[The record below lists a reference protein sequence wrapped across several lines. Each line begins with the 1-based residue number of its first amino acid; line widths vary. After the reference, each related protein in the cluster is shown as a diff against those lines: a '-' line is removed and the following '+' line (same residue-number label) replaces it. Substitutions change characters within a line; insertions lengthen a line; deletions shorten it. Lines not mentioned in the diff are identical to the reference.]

1 MFLCGS
7 RHFWRQGS
15 LWLAP
20 FEGTKQ
26 RVQAGLFPSIRS
38 AFTET
43 FRDKGIAGLYAGY
56 KAQVVR
62 DIAFHMVQLPL
73 YEAVRDA
80 WVVGVQPLVGSRE
93 RHNAHAP
100 MLSTWESL
108 LCGALTGATS
118 GAVTTPIDVV
128 KTRLMARQVGVGNS
142 SIRQAVVDILSREGL
157 GGFSAGLAQRATYI
171 ACGSAIFFTVYEQV
185 RAPVGHGIWA
195 AITVPPAGSARIW
208 P

>member
-100 MLSTWESL
+100 MLSSTDSTSTALQIRNATW
-108 LCGALTGATS
+108 
-118 GAVTTPIDVV
+118 
-128 KTRLMARQVGVGNS
+128 KNS
-142 SIRQAVVDILSREGL
+142 SRVVTAFRPIS
-157 GGFSAGLAQRATYI
+157 SITPHTATL
-171 ACGSAIFFTVYEQV
+171 
-185 RAPVGHGIWA
+185 H
-195 AITVPPAGSARIW
+195 
-208 P
+208 